1 MTVIRG
7 VLLSISL
14 LTSAAVCGPA
24 TTCDQPFQAN
34 VRSGSVLALDL
45 RAGDIDIIGTDTL
58 VVRVSCEA
66 PNREELRDISVSFE
80 SSGPSS
86 KLRVSGGPTNEV
98 RIRIEVP
105 RNTHLSV
112 KGTAGNMRIDGIR
125 GDKDVQLKA
134 GDLSIAVGDPA
145 DYASVDASVNAGDLD
160 ASAFGVRKGGLFR
173 SFHKSQKNGSYTLRA
188 RLWAGNVTLE

>member
-1 MTVIRG
+1 MTMIRRI
-7 VLLSISL
+7 LLWSCL
-14 LTSAAVCGPA
+14 LTAAVAASAA
-24 TTCDQPFQAN
+24 TCDQPFQAN
-34 VRSGSVLALDL
+34 VRSGSVLTLDL
-45 RAGDIDIIGTDTL
+45 RAGDIDVIGADTA

-66 PNREELRDISVSFE
+66 PNREELREISVSFE

-86 KLRVSGGPTNEV
+86 KLRVSGGPNDNV

-112 KGTAGNMRIDGIR
+112 KGTAGNMRIRGIR
-125 GDKDVQLKA
+125 GDKDVQLRA

-145 DYASVDASVNAGDLD
+145 DYARVDASVNAGDLD